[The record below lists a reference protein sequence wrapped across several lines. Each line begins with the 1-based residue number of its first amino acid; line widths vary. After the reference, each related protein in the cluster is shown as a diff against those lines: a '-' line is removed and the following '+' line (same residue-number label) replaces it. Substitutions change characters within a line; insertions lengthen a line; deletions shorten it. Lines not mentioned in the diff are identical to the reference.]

1 MKVFKKI
8 IATLL
13 VAASMGSLNI
23 HAEKPYVPKIFK
35 MAMLNDAIREKKVAR
50 AESSLIQMVHF
61 KNTIPELLKL
71 SDEFSNPA
79 YLDAFLKHFDF
90 MINDQAIP
98 VYESK
103 AVAIRKD
110 RPFTF
115 SIKAKRGKLESLL
128 AMVKT
133 STQDWFKTTAAKA
146 LNYISFGITYAC
158 HLNYQHMHNDIICMD
173 ELVYEHPDMREIMQD
188 PSKIK
193 QYLTWPEW
201 RSVEAQLPD
210 LKIHHHDS

>member
-1 MKVFKKI
+1 M
-8 IATLL
+8 ATLL
-13 VAASMGSLNI
+13 VASSISSLNI
-23 HAEKPYVPKIFK
+23 QAETPYIPKIFK
-35 MAMLNDAIREKKVAR
+35 MAMLNDAIREQRLAR
-50 AESSLIQMVHF
+50 AENSLIKMVHF

-128 AMVKT
+128 AMVKN

-158 HLNYQHMHNDIICMD
+158 QLNDQHIHNDTICMD
-173 ELVYEHPDMREIMQD
+173 ELIYEHPDMREIMQD
-188 PSKIK
+188 PSNIMNKIK
-193 QYLTWPEW
+193 QYLTWSEW
-201 RSVEAQLPD
+201 LSIEAQLPD